1 MKKARSQKLKKFNK
15 VLSVLLAAAMV
26 AGSVPDVSL
35 VAHATEA
42 ETETELDIQDSE
54 NQDFEE
60 SGSDVQD
67 NENAADADAD
77 AEVEEQTGSSEAEEL
92 EADESIQPAAENP
105 DTDNQ
110 DTENMAENNTDSK
123 AADTTANENTAGEEA
138 EGEDGK
144 ELETGSDDNS
154 DAAKFSAIVTF
165 TKEGDADSIGEI
177 TYSKESGKT
186 DSFDKVE
193 FTENTASKDIT
204 VENATAEATNFVL
217 NFKVA
222 AGTNENYDI
231 VVTNGTTK
239 VTPEGEVYTVTVTGN
254 TTITVKATPKQFDFE
269 LVDAD
274 GLLSGSVSGVVTDE
288 WDYDHVTYKT
298 DVSFTVNDSEN
309 CKVKTVVVTVGGTE
323 VEAGENLSVPE
334 GEGVV
339 KGTYTLKG
347 VAITGKVVVT
357 IIGDKNERSVVVA
370 DDSSENATIQV
381 NNANIDENTKA
392 TFGTD
397 FSFVVAAKEAAEGES
412 AHRVDKVTVMANGAE
427 VACKFAATNAS
438 APYDAAGTYTIAGKD
453 ITADLTIKVETVAME
468 TVKFSNEENLSGI
481 TYAEGKDETP
491 SKISGAI
498 SADANIGNGYA
509 LYIQVEEAPGNEVT
523 VSYAETKEPT
533 APEAEETMALL
544 VDSETTEVT
553 NADGVKVEGNINT
566 YKIVVEKPIT
576 VTFTQKV
583 TDKKNVLNVVKDNS
597 NNYKKVELSIDS
609 GTTYNEIAKNQK
621 TVEIPKNTEVKVR
634 VTTKDRYTVMSEFV
648 VTAEGGSSRT
658 IEGAL
663 VENEEGKDE
672 NGDKYGMCQAIYSFR
687 VSDRDREISLKA
699 VPSYEVQFEVA
710 EDALEESGL
719 KYNDKN
725 SFDATAT
732 THTTE
737 KLYVAKGKKIY
748 VEVTPVANTTVTVTQ
763 DGTALTPVEDTENVY
778 EITVNADTKIEVTG
792 ETDQAVTVDFIGGSA
807 KLDTKADGE
816 FKTELTTGTPSTDK
830 YPIGTKLYVQ
840 FTPTAGTNP
849 YKDAVIKEATQDGVN
864 LTEVSYDK
872 KTGIRVYEITVKK
885 DTDIQI
891 NAYEIGATVDVTL
904 KFGTGADDTAKITL
918 TVDGKPVEITN
929 AEANGK
935 KVSLPAGE
943 NFTFTVDP
951 GKKAAEGDTAAQ
963 QYVVSKANDGTSD
976 LTATSTSGYSKT
988 YTYKPTTAA
997 TITVTTAEEA
1007 TVAFEYKEGTTD
1019 GVEKILWTTKSNPT
1033 KESDYTNNATIGTPL
1048 TGLAK
1053 GETVS
1058 FVVVPKAGYK
1068 IKSAEGA
1075 TGNANIFATPY
1086 TVVLEGTKTISITTE
1101 AAYDVTFATSDAK
1114 IKPVVKY
1121 ITVPKDGSAGSEQT
1135 LSDTELSDLAAET
1148 TIYFKISLPE
1158 DKTTSSIANVTI
1170 NGTEATPIA
1179 ADTTDEAEKAYAGYY
1194 KIAAI
1199 SADTAVVANLDT
1211 VNSVTFNVANATG
1224 VSVYDANAEEGAE
1237 AVTSK
1242 VIKAGESYSF
1252 DLKIT
1257 QEDDP
1262 TSAEEN
1268 AKIDTVKLRSVTF
1281 EYKDARGYS
1290 KKEDLGIAGT
1300 GYTITP
1306 KAGCSD
1312 FSVVI
1317 KADVFKDGKVTV
1329 TADESLVEGKYT
1341 FISAEL
1347 TKDPI
1352 DPTKVTTLTLGDT
1365 ENTITKAEDKTL
1377 YMQLKTKNPLYKI
1390 KSVQLVKTVDG
1401 KPVKSD
1407 VTVADEANGI
1417 YSVTFPS
1424 YVKAGDLDLTIE
1436 VKTVLDSTSDKLAK
1450 INFGANV
1457 AEADSD
1463 DADAAQ
1469 ALVAV
1474 TGVSGV
1480 TGYTTG
1486 GVWLTDS
1493 ATAKFTVNAVP
1504 GYEVV
1509 SIAVNGKNVEITDSE
1524 LEGINNYK
1532 ASSTKEFELKD
1543 LVKTE
1548 EGTTTYPG
1556 ATIVIETRAAK
1567 AKVSSVTIRSK
1578 KTPDITFI
1586 AQGEERGNTYTYRI
1600 KSDETQISFDVVARG
1615 AYEPTVTIEGSSK
1628 KELTADSSA
1637 PNGNNKTIYT
1647 YHVLTGALTNS
1658 DSIVIDGEEVNKN
1671 LTIEYNKADIAK
1683 VEVYQ
1688 NGASKELDE
1697 KIFADNIATEVFY
1710 IKKTN
1715 QATVY
1720 VTVKDGNELICEGF
1734 EQTEDP
1740 NVYKCYLKSVEE
1752 DVTKKLETQKSVS
1765 FTLSDGTDVLEPN
1778 SNDVY
1783 AVATGVTYVLTGKLG
1798 TDDITFTAAEL
1809 TGVSLKDEEKPV
1821 VSEDGKSITLVLPAT
1836 AGGKTKLTFKAT
1848 YQTGDEATADVT
1860 YKMSAAK
1867 AITSVSFDK
1876 KYKEGKADQTMITEA
1891 AYKLTLKGGTDYTL
1905 LDAVADGDAGII
1917 ADTWIDPKTKS
1928 LVVVTSEKEG
1938 TQKVNICLKGVME
1951 NEQPKV
1957 MASLDITSVKPALAV
1972 KDMKLTSAL
1981 HNGFVLNVSVD
1992 SKLSEVFAEDDVKLA
2007 YKTVVTPP
2015 ATSKYVFA
2023 KDNTYYNI
2031 KTTKT
2036 AKEDIKVVFGVKD
2049 GVEEPASYGIKT
2061 TLALVRVNDEGE
2073 VVKELCAGTETKDGT
2088 FETKKDYYED
2098 TLKLTK
2104 KTGTVYSGQSEVV
2117 VATAKFSKNATYLFT
2132 EDTKATV
2139 YDASGREAAN
2149 ITATVKPDG
2158 NVVVSIPAIYDE
2170 DGYVNSNKVAKGSYT
2185 IKVAPYAED
2194 PTNKTDIKLYAA
2206 PASIKFTVANGINR
2220 ITLNPA
2226 SDSIYQ
2232 QKGKDASYKMS
2243 VVLNGGYKDYT
2254 PAKKNLTYDI
2264 VKATI
2269 NEDGYEV
2276 WVPDTEMAKLVTV
2289 KNGTIKVSKNFV
2301 CKADPTDNQFNVR
2314 IKAND
2319 FAGNETEEVI
2329 TYTVSNEQLELGNV
2343 YLARKS
2349 EDGSVYNVISGTEFT
2364 TDMIDGAEIIVTKS
2378 GVTAGRAYYTEEDL
2392 ISSNNYTVKAP
2403 AGMSFYYD
2411 GTLNANHKIA
2421 NKLTL
2426 NVTAA
2431 DCAKGKKAALNFKTV
2446 YNTASAITV
2455 ATVDSSS
2462 NGILGYVEKDSVT
2475 HYSAATADDTI
2486 QIQVLVPDQNGN
2498 MVNMNSAATYNYTV
2512 SAAGGKILS
2521 DVKKAKYTGRYNVLP
2536 NKAETVITVKNGK
2549 TPSKFTFVNDAYV
2562 KAKAPSVKV
2571 VNANLLSGKD
2581 AYQYYELQITNNT
2594 YKYAYITYDAAD
2606 RAKAEN
2612 NRPKDLRDYTDF
2624 YSNVNTI
2631 IDLRDSKGDA
2641 QRSKVILMSTNNSLV
2656 AGTYKFNVTFGN
2668 KLYESDS
2675 SIEELIPLTSPAK
2688 YSVKVGKISNFKPTA
2703 SYTYNPAVGQIYLT
2717 GKPVGAAYY
2726 TDKIKNANVAG
2737 QPNEFTKYFAMEDSR
2752 LYINEAVDA
2761 NGKGL
2766 GRPWT
2771 LDELNAYAALNKN
2784 NLTGY
2789 AEYHN
2794 YATGT
2799 KEWAKIT
2806 IKVKASAYK
2815 AQDITTYAGTESA
2828 QGITS
2833 IKNPWSG
2840 INVGYIAATGEG
2852 IAFKDVVY
2860 NAYTGKITLETT
2872 TVPAPGKY
2880 DVTLYVVDKYSAAYD
2895 IVSKE
2900 TTAANKNAKAVELG
2914 TPVTLKFTVLDPVK
2928 KGKVKLDK
2936 TYQKFTFDEHDY
2948 EGPESNGVSASWHR
2962 DIQLTSVNNVAFA
2975 GVAKAES
2982 ATAYDFLDAKL
2993 VESPESTPTKKVYS
3007 NWVDITLNKA
3017 AFKAAADADKKLYGK
3032 KITLEL
3038 MVSFAQGGADADE
3051 KIKVQI
3057 TLPKSI
3063 EEYATSLAALKSGGK
3078 TKLLSL
3084 TDIGNSTSAN
3094 EAKIREALDSLV
3106 SLESGVKWT
3115 VKEQTPLQAA
3125 TNKKTGYYIVD
3136 VEVYNSDKGKESDE
3150 KYTISDVRWTIGTTN
3165 KQQTLYEASQA
3176 VEDEI
3181 GVQTDYEKNV
3191 AEIKASTTAA
3201 EIKANA
3207 LAAAK
3212 RVVTNPDIQVRYAW
3226 NGFYVEG
3233 NSISGTILLSRS
3245 IWSRQTV
3252 TFNYTIP
3259 GADTMET
3266 ARTKIE
3272 TAVKTNAVTNLRGVD
3287 SADKLLAVVNAAYD
3301 NPEITAVVSDFKLE
3315 EADKPAEGKNGKFSA
3330 VITLSKAGE
3339 RSRTIEIVDGVLP
3352 GKDTAATVKAN
3363 VEKAINDKFDDLKD
3377 SEKQALTEALVLNWA
3392 TTANDFSDY
3401 TLSWTTFEDANKKGF
3416 NVTEAATYTKDGKIE
3431 ISIDIKKADATTA
3444 ATAVATLTVPKLD
3457 VTIDQAK
3464 AAVEAYKFNDA
3475 ENQTLQVTNSTT
3487 DAQISKVLQDLVPTE
3502 KFGIAFVTDKDG
3514 KTPQEGTTKG
3524 SIKGTVTISDK
3535 KSTDKVVFSLTVEI
3549 PVPSTTN

>member
-42 ETETELDIQDSE
+42 ETEAELDIQDSE

-67 NENAADADAD
+67 NENAADADTG
-77 AEVEEQTGSSEAEEL
+77 AEAEEQTGSSEAEEL

-110 DTENMAENNTDSK
+110 DTENNADNNTDSK
-123 AADTTANENTAGEEA
+123 AADTNANENTAGEEA

-144 ELETGSDDNS
+144 APEEGNDNS
-154 DAAKFSAIVTF
+154 DAAAFSATVTF
-165 TKEGDADSIGEI
+165 TKDGDAEGIGAI
-177 TYSKESGKT
+177 TYDGTSGGT
-186 DSFDKVE
+186 GCVTEVTFDSG
-193 FTENTASKDIT
+193 ASSKDVT

-222 AGTNENYDI
+222 AGTDENYDI
-231 VVTNGTTK
+231 VVTNGTTQ
-239 VTPEGEVYTVTVTGN
+239 VTPKGEVYTVTVTGN
-254 TTITVKATPKQFDFE
+254 TTITVKAVPKQFDFE

-274 GLLSGSVSGVVTDE
+274 GLLSGSISGVVTDE

-298 DVSFTVNDSEN
+298 NVSFTVNDSEN
-309 CKVKTVVVTVGGTE
+309 CKVQTVVVTVDGTE
-323 VEAGENLSVPE
+323 ITGENLIAPE
-334 GEGVV
+334 GDGVV

-357 IIGDKNERSVVVA
+357 ITGEKNERSVVVA
-370 DDSSENATIQV
+370 DGSSENATIQV
-381 NNANIDENTKA
+381 NDVDIDENTKA

-397 FSFVVAAKEAAEGES
+397 FVFTVVAKEAAEGES

-427 VACKFAATNAS
+427 VAYKFAATNPS
-438 APYDAAGTYTIAGKD
+438 APFDAAGTYTIAGKD

-468 TVKFSNEENLSGI
+468 TVTFSNEENISGI
-481 TYAEGKDETP
+481 TYAEGGDEIP
-491 SKISGAI
+491 SKIEKEVT
-498 SADANIGNGYA
+498 DAKTENVGNGYA
-509 LYIQVEEAPGNEVT
+509 LYIQVAETKGNEVT

-553 NADGVKVEGNINT
+553 SADGVKVEGNINT
-566 YKIVVEKPIT
+566 YKIVVEKPVT

-597 NNYKKVELSIDS
+597 NNYKKVELSIDG
-609 GTTYNEIAKNQK
+609 GTTYDEIAKNQK

-710 EDALEESGL
+710 EDALEASGL

-732 THTTE
+732 THAKE

-748 VEVTPVANTTVTVTQ
+748 VEVTPKADTTVTVAQ
-763 DGTALTPVEDTENVY
+763 DDTALTPVEDTENVY

-792 ETDQAVTVDFIGGSA
+792 ETDQAVTVDFIGGTA
-807 KLDTKADGE
+807 KFDTKADGE
-816 FKTELTTGTPSTDK
+816 FKTELATGTPSTDK

-840 FTPTAGTNP
+840 FTPTAGIDP

-891 NAYEIGATVDVTL
+891 NAYAVGATVDVTL
-904 KFGTGADDTAKITL
+904 KFASDVSEGATAKITL
-918 TVDGKPVEITN
+918 TADGKPVEITN
-929 AEANGK
+929 AETDGK
-935 KVSLPAGE
+935 KVPLPAGE

-951 GKKAAEGDTAAQ
+951 GNKAAEGDTAAQ
-963 QYVVSKANDGTSD
+963 QYVVSKVNDGAGD

-988 YTYKPTTAA
+988 YTYKPTAAA
-997 TITVTTAEEA
+997 TIIVTTAEEA

-1075 TGNANIFATPY
+1075 AGSSNIFATPY
-1086 TVVLEGTKTISITTE
+1086 TVELSGAKTINITTE

-1114 IKPVVKY
+1114 INPVVKY
-1121 ITVPKDGSAGSEQT
+1121 ITVLKDGSAGSEQT
-1135 LSDTELSDLAAET
+1135 LSDTKLSDLAAET
-1148 TIYFKISLPE
+1148 TVYFKIALP
-1158 DKTTSSIANVTI
+1158 DGTTTSNIANVTI

-1199 SADTAVVANLDT
+1199 SADAAVVANLDT

-1317 KADVFKDGKVTV
+1317 KADAYKDGKVTV
-1329 TADESLVEGKYT
+1329 TADESLVEGKYA

-1365 ENTITKAEDKTL
+1365 GNTIEKAEDKTL

-1532 ASSTKEFELKD
+1532 TPSTKEFELKD

-1586 AQGEERGNTYTYRI
+1586 ADGEERTSSYEYGI
-1600 KSDETQISFDVVARG
+1600 EDDETELSFDVVARG
-1615 AYEPTVTIEGSSK
+1615 AYEPTVKIINGRNE

-1647 YHVLTGALTNS
+1647 YHVLTGALTS
-1658 DSIVIDGEEVNKN
+1658 GDSIVIDGEEVNKN

-1683 VEVYQ
+1683 VEVYV
-1688 NGASKELDE
+1688 NGSEDAEELDE

-1734 EQTEDP
+1734 EQTENP
-1740 NVYKCYLKSVEE
+1740 NVYKCYIKSVEE
-1752 DVTKKLETQKSVS
+1752 DITKKLETQKSVS

-1891 AYKLTLKGGTDYTL
+1891 AYKLTLKGGNDYTL

-2061 TLALVRVNDEGE
+2061 TLALVRVNDKGE

-2117 VATAKFSKNATYLFT
+2117 VATAKFSKNATYQVLGT
-2132 EDTKATV
+2132 ATV
-2139 YDASGREAAN
+2139 YDASGKEVSRIHAKIE
-2149 ITATVKPDG
+2149 DG
-2158 NVVVSIPAIYDE
+2158 NVVVSVPSIYTN
-2170 DGYVNSNKVAKGSYT
+2170 YVAKGSYT

-2194 PTNKTDIKLYAA
+2194 PTNKKTDIKLYAA

-2232 QKGKDASYKMS
+2232 QKGKDASYKMN

-2264 VKATI
+2264 VKAAFD
-2269 NEDGYEV
+2269 EDGNEV

-2301 CKADPTDNQFNVR
+2301 CKADPIDNQFNVR

-2319 FAGNETEEVI
+2319 FADNKTARVV

-2349 EDGSVYNVISGTEFT
+2349 EDESVYNVISGTEFT

-2486 QIQVLVPDQNGN
+2486 QIYVLVPDQNGN
-2498 MVNMNSAATYNYTV
+2498 MMPMNRAATYNYTV

-2571 VNANLLSGKD
+2571 VNANLLSGKN

-2606 RAKAEN
+2606 KAKADN
-2612 NRPKDLRDYTDF
+2612 NDKDLRDYTDF

-2641 QRSKVILMSTNNSLV
+2641 QRSKVIVMSTNDSLV

-2668 KLYESDS
+2668 KLDESNLD
-2675 SIEELIPLTSPAK
+2675 IPELIPLTSPAK

-2761 NGKGL
+2761 SGKGL

-2789 AEYHN
+2789 AEYYN

-2799 KEWAKIT
+2799 REWAKIT

-2860 NAYTGKITLETT
+2860 NASTGKIALETT

-2880 DVTLYVVDKYSAAYD
+2880 DVTLYVVDRYAAAYD
-2895 IVSKE
+2895 IVNKE

-2948 EGPESNGVSASWHR
+2948 VGPELNGVSASWHR

-2982 ATAYDFLDAKL
+2982 AAAYDFLDAKL
-2993 VESPESTPTKKVYS
+2993 LESPESTPTKKVYS
-3007 NWVDITLNKA
+3007 NRVDITLNKA

-3057 TLPKSI
+3057 TLPKSV

-3084 TDIGNSTSAN
+3084 TDIGNSTSVN
-3094 EAKIREALDSLV
+3094 EAKIWEALDSLV

-3115 VKEQTPLQAA
+3115 VKPPVYEWA
-3125 TNKKTGYYIVD
+3125 TKEKTGYYIVD
-3136 VEVYNSDKGKESDE
+3136 VEVFNSDKGKETDE

-3165 KQQTLYEASQA
+3165 KQQTLYEAYQA

-3181 GVQTDYEKNV
+3181 GVQTDYEENV
-3191 AEIKASTTAA
+3191 AEIKASTTAS

-3226 NGFYVEG
+3226 NGFQVEG
-3233 NSISGTILLSRS
+3233 NSVSGTILLSRS
-3245 IWSRQTV
+3245 IWSRETV

-3287 SADKLLAVVNAAYD
+3287 SAEKLLAVVNAAYD

-3363 VEKAINDKFDDLKD
+3363 VEKAINDKFGDLKD

-3416 NVTEAATYTKDGKIE
+3416 NVTEAASYTKEGKIE
-3431 ISIDIKKADATTA
+3431 ISIDIKKADATTAA

-3487 DAQISKVLQDLVPTE
+3487 DAQITKALQDLVPAE

>member
-42 ETETELDIQDSE
+42 ETEAELDIQDSE

-67 NENAADADAD
+67 NENTADADTG
-77 AEVEEQTGSSEAEEL
+77 AEAEEQTGSSEAEEL

-110 DTENMAENNTDSK
+110 DTENNADNNTDSK
-123 AADTTANENTAGEEA
+123 AADTDANENTAGEEA

-144 ELETGSDDNS
+144 APEEGNDNS
-154 DAAKFSAIVTF
+154 DAAAFSATVTF
-165 TKEGDADSIGEI
+165 TKDGDADGIGAI
-177 TYSKESGKT
+177 TYAETSGA
-186 DSFDKVE
+186 DSYSGTVE
-193 FTENTASKDIT
+193 FGDATSKDIT
-204 VENATAEATNFVL
+204 VENSTEEATNFVL

-222 AGTNENYDI
+222 AGTDENYDI
-231 VVTNGTTK
+231 VVTNGTTQ
-239 VTPEGEVYTVTVTGN
+239 VTPKGEVYTVTVTGN
-254 TTITVKATPKQFDFE
+254 TTITVKAVPKQFDFE

-274 GLLSGSVSGVVTDE
+274 GLLSGSISGVVTDE

-298 DVSFTVNDSEN
+298 NVSFTVNDSEN
-309 CKVKTVVVTVGGTE
+309 CKVQTVVVTVDGTE
-323 VEAGENLSVPE
+323 ITGENLIAPE
-334 GEGVV
+334 GDGVV

-357 IIGDKNERSVVVA
+357 ITGEKNERSVVVA
-370 DDSSENATIQV
+370 DGSSENATIQV
-381 NNANIDENTKA
+381 NNVDIDENTKA

-397 FSFVVAAKEAAEGES
+397 FVFTVAAKEAAEGES
-412 AHRVDKVTVMANGAE
+412 AHRVDKVTVTAGGSE
-427 VACKFAATNAS
+427 VAYKFAATNAS
-438 APYDAAGTYTIAGKD
+438 EPFDAAGTYTIAGKD

-468 TVKFSNEENLSGI
+468 TVTFSNEENISGI
-481 TYAEGKDETP
+481 TYAEGGDEIP
-491 SKISGAI
+491 SKIEKEVT
-498 SADANIGNGYA
+498 DAKTENVGNGYA
-509 LYIQVEEAPGNEVT
+509 LYIQVEETAGSEVT

-533 APEAEETMALL
+533 APETKEIMALL

-597 NNYKKVELSIDS
+597 NNYKKVELSIDG

-748 VEVTPVANTTVTVTQ
+748 VEVTPKADTTVTVAQ
-763 DGTALTPVEDTENVY
+763 DDTALTPVEDTENVY

-792 ETDQAVTVDFIGGSA
+792 ETDQAVTVDFIGGTA
-807 KLDTKADGE
+807 KFDTKADGE
-816 FKTELTTGTPSTDK
+816 FKTELATGTPSTDK

-891 NAYEIGATVDVTL
+891 NAYAVGATVDVTL
-904 KFGTGADDTAKITL
+904 KFAPNVSEGATAKITL
-918 TVDGKPVEITN
+918 TADGKPVEIPNTET
-929 AEANGK
+929 AGK
-935 KVSLPAGE
+935 KVTLPAGE

-951 GKKAAEGDTAAQ
+951 GKKPATTEPEAPEQ
-963 QYVVSKANDGTSD
+963 QYVVSKVNDGAGD

-988 YTYKPTTAA
+988 YTYKPTTTA
-997 TITVTTAEEA
+997 TLTVTTAEEA
-1007 TVAFEYKEGTTD
+1007 SVAFAYKEGTTD
-1019 GVEKILWTTKSNPT
+1019 GVEKILWTTKTSPT
-1033 KESDYTNNATIGTPL
+1033 KESDYTNNVTIGTPL
-1048 TGLAK
+1048 TGLAE

-1075 TGNANIFATPY
+1075 AGSANIFATPY
-1086 TVVLEGTKTISITTE
+1086 TVELSGAKTINITTE

-1135 LSDTELSDLAAET
+1135 LSDTKLSDLAAET
-1148 TIYFKISLPE
+1148 TVYFKIALP
-1158 DKTTSSIANVTI
+1158 DGTTTSNIANVTI

-1199 SADTAVVANLDT
+1199 SADAAVVANLDT

-1317 KADVFKDGKVTV
+1317 KADAYKDGKVTV
-1329 TADESLVEGKYT
+1329 TADESLVEGKYA

-1365 ENTITKAEDKTL
+1365 GNTIEKAEDKTL

-1532 ASSTKEFELKD
+1532 TPSTKEFELKD

-1586 AQGEERGNTYTYRI
+1586 ADGEERTSSYEYGI
-1600 KSDETQISFDVVARG
+1600 EDDETELSFDVVARG
-1615 AYEPTVTIEGSSK
+1615 AYEPTVKIINGRNE

-1647 YHVLTGALTNS
+1647 YHVLTGALTS
-1658 DSIVIDGEEVNKN
+1658 GDSIVIDGEEVNKN

-1683 VEVYQ
+1683 VEVYV
-1688 NGASKELDE
+1688 NGSEDAEELDE

-1734 EQTEDP
+1734 ERTENP
-1740 NVYKCYLKSVEE
+1740 NVYKCYIKSVEE
-1752 DVTKKLETQKSVS
+1752 DITKKLETQKSVS

-2061 TLALVRVNDEGE
+2061 TLALVRVNDKGE

-2104 KTGTVYSGQSEVV
+2104 KNGTVYSGQSEVV
-2117 VATAKFSKNATYLFT
+2117 VATAKFSKNATYQVLGT
-2132 EDTKATV
+2132 ATV
-2139 YDASGREAAN
+2139 YDASGKEVSRIHAKIE
-2149 ITATVKPDG
+2149 DG
-2158 NVVVSIPAIYDE
+2158 NVVVSVPSIYTN
-2170 DGYVNSNKVAKGSYT
+2170 YVAKGSYT

-2206 PASIKFTVANGINR
+2206 PASIKFTVANGINN

-2232 QKGKDASYKMS
+2232 QKGKDASYKMN

-2264 VKATI
+2264 VKAAFD
-2269 NEDGYEV
+2269 EDGNEV

-2301 CKADPTDNQFNVR
+2301 CKADPIDNQFNVR

-2319 FAGNETEEVI
+2319 FADNKTARVV

-2349 EDGSVYNVISGTEFT
+2349 EDESVYNVISGTEFT

-2403 AGMSFYYD
+2403 AGMSFDYD

-2455 ATVDSSS
+2455 ATVD
-2462 NGILGYVEKDSVT
+2462 GEYGRILGYVEKDSVT
-2475 HYSAATADDTI
+2475 HYSAATADDMI

-2498 MVNMNSAATYNYTV
+2498 MMPMNRAATYNYTV

-2571 VNANLLSGKD
+2571 VNANLLSGKN

-2606 RAKAEN
+2606 KAKAEN
-2612 NRPKDLRDYTDF
+2612 NRPKDLRDYADF

-2641 QRSKVILMSTNNSLV
+2641 QRSKVIVMSTNDSLV

-2668 KLYESDS
+2668 KLDESNLD
-2675 SIEELIPLTSPAK
+2675 IPELIPLTSPAK

-2703 SYTYNPAVGQIYLT
+2703 SNT
-2717 GKPVGAAYY
+2717 
-2726 TDKIKNANVAG
+2726 
-2737 QPNEFTKYFAMEDSR
+2737 
-2752 LYINEAVDA
+2752 
-2761 NGKGL
+2761 
-2766 GRPWT
+2766 
-2771 LDELNAYAALNKN
+2771 
-2784 NLTGY
+2784 
-2789 AEYHN
+2789 
-2794 YATGT
+2794 
-2799 KEWAKIT
+2799 
-2806 IKVKASAYK
+2806 
-2815 AQDITTYAGTESA
+2815 
-2828 QGITS
+2828 
-2833 IKNPWSG
+2833 
-2840 INVGYIAATGEG
+2840 
-2852 IAFKDVVY
+2852 
-2860 NAYTGKITLETT
+2860 
-2872 TVPAPGKY
+2872 
-2880 DVTLYVVDKYSAAYD
+2880 
-2895 IVSKE
+2895 
-2900 TTAANKNAKAVELG
+2900 
-2914 TPVTLKFTVLDPVK
+2914 
-2928 KGKVKLDK
+2928 
-2936 TYQKFTFDEHDY
+2936 
-2948 EGPESNGVSASWHR
+2948 
-2962 DIQLTSVNNVAFA
+2962 
-2975 GVAKAES
+2975 
-2982 ATAYDFLDAKL
+2982 
-2993 VESPESTPTKKVYS
+2993 
-3007 NWVDITLNKA
+3007 
-3017 AFKAAADADKKLYGK
+3017 
-3032 KITLEL
+3032 
-3038 MVSFAQGGADADE
+3038 
-3051 KIKVQI
+3051 
-3057 TLPKSI
+3057 
-3063 EEYATSLAALKSGGK
+3063 
-3078 TKLLSL
+3078 
-3084 TDIGNSTSAN
+3084 
-3094 EAKIREALDSLV
+3094 
-3106 SLESGVKWT
+3106 
-3115 VKEQTPLQAA
+3115 
-3125 TNKKTGYYIVD
+3125 
-3136 VEVYNSDKGKESDE
+3136 
-3150 KYTISDVRWTIGTTN
+3150 
-3165 KQQTLYEASQA
+3165 
-3176 VEDEI
+3176 
-3181 GVQTDYEKNV
+3181 
-3191 AEIKASTTAA
+3191 
-3201 EIKANA
+3201 
-3207 LAAAK
+3207 
-3212 RVVTNPDIQVRYAW
+3212 
-3226 NGFYVEG
+3226 
-3233 NSISGTILLSRS
+3233 
-3245 IWSRQTV
+3245 
-3252 TFNYTIP
+3252 
-3259 GADTMET
+3259 
-3266 ARTKIE
+3266 
-3272 TAVKTNAVTNLRGVD
+3272 
-3287 SADKLLAVVNAAYD
+3287 
-3301 NPEITAVVSDFKLE
+3301 
-3315 EADKPAEGKNGKFSA
+3315 
-3330 VITLSKAGE
+3330 
-3339 RSRTIEIVDGVLP
+3339 
-3352 GKDTAATVKAN
+3352 
-3363 VEKAINDKFDDLKD
+3363 
-3377 SEKQALTEALVLNWA
+3377 
-3392 TTANDFSDY
+3392 
-3401 TLSWTTFEDANKKGF
+3401 
-3416 NVTEAATYTKDGKIE
+3416 
-3431 ISIDIKKADATTA
+3431 
-3444 ATAVATLTVPKLD
+3444 
-3457 VTIDQAK
+3457 
-3464 AAVEAYKFNDA
+3464 
-3475 ENQTLQVTNSTT
+3475 
-3487 DAQISKVLQDLVPTE
+3487 
-3502 KFGIAFVTDKDG
+3502 
-3514 KTPQEGTTKG
+3514 
-3524 SIKGTVTISDK
+3524 
-3535 KSTDKVVFSLTVEI
+3535 
-3549 PVPSTTN
+3549 